1 MAETLP
7 DIKDDGIET
16 ALTAD
21 AANEPVDAYALAL
34 TSSGMSS
41 IQVGTLK
48 SLGRLKKSRK
58 RKLGVALNAA
68 RLPENSGRE
77 VRYLPPGSMKDQWEQ
92 FRSLDP
98 VGHNCS
104 FKTFWHCW
112 RAEFDSLRFRPIS
125 SHVQCSTCVRFK
137 LMLRHLAGYAIAH
150 KRQQELYHQHLVDQY
165 LDRQCYWTLRAS
177 ARLRCSGHLVLILD
191 GMDQCKFSY
200 PRSTVT
206 TAKEVSTLQKPRLHI
221 VGALLHGFMMFFAL
235 SSHLYPK
242 DSSVMNEIIA
252 HLLTEVGKKV
262 RLSDHHVHIVADN
275 TSRETKNSTT
285 VRMLSALTSH
295 RLIQG
300 ATLHNL
306 RSGHSHEDIDQV
318 FGSAALFL
326 VRHARRVETPDQF
339 VSVMQKFCATA
350 HRPFEPDRLVVKL
363 DQHRDWIF
371 GFDLCFF
378 VLLVFWLSK
387 LELITLSRYVVIVL
401 GLELNSKAW
410 SFRSFFLRVCSK
422 GPVRNVL
429 DFFVFEYI

>member
-7 DIKDDGIET
+7 DIKDDGVET
-16 ALTAD
+16 ALIPD
-21 AANEPVDAYALAL
+21 ATNEPVDAYALAL
-34 TSSGMSS
+34 TSSGMTS
-41 IQVGTLK
+41 IQVGALK
-48 SLGRLKKSRK
+48 SLGRVKKSRK
-58 RKLGVALNAA
+58 RKLGVALNPA

-77 VRYLPPGSMKDQWEQ
+77 VRFLPPGSMKDQWEQ

-112 RAEFDSLRFRPIS
+112 RSEFDFLRFRPIS
-125 SHVQCSTCVRFK
+125 SHVQCSSCVRFK
-137 LMLRHLAGYAIAH
+137 LMLKHLAGYPVAH
-150 KRQQELYHQHLVDQY
+150 KRQQQLYYDHLLDQY

-206 TAKEVSTLQKPRLHI
+206 SAKELSTLMKPKLHI

-235 SSHLYPK
+235 SNHLYPK
-242 DSSVMNEIIA
+242 DSSVMNEIIGF
-252 HLLTEVGKKV
+252 LLTQVGKKV
-262 RLSDHHVHIVADN
+262 RLQDHHVHVVADN

-285 VRMLSALTSH
+285 LRMLAALTSH
-295 RLIQG
+295 RLVQG

-306 RSGHSHEDIDQV
+306 RSGHSHEDIDQT

-371 GFDLCFF
+371 GVDFGYIFDF
-378 VLLVFWLSK
+378 LLGLPESEVIVRIRNK
-387 LELITLSRYVVIVL
+387 ILITCVFIIRC
-401 GLELNSKAW
+401 
-410 SFRSFFLRVCSK
+410 CSK
-422 GPVRNVL
+422 FPRPGPS
-429 DFFVFEYI
+429 DFFGRMTCMSII